1 MDDIW
6 TWIAGDEVDLA
17 DQHATVPFFSYLFIY
32 YCRSVF
38 IFTHSH
44 PSGFH
49 WGHQCSWTL
58 TSANSMQVSNI
69 EFLTVTGS
77 NQTQGKVSLSDC
89 EKAEHSVLGQVG
101 KRSRI
106 HWTMEVLTHKMKQK
120 WNNFQSFISD
130 IFSRITSIVLLSIV
144 HQNNHNL
151 FQLKNHPSTT
161 LYNNIS
167 ILLSKKKST

>member
-1 MDDIW
+1 MALLIQLPLPICS
-6 TWIAGDEVDLA
+6 TL
-17 DQHATVPFFSYLFIY
+17 
-32 YCRSVF
+32 
-38 IFTHSH
+38 IFLYQ
-44 PSGFH
+44 PVVNRFQMIECWFLIEPNGLH
-49 WGHQCSWTL
+49 WDHQYSWTL
-58 TSANSMQVSNI
+58 TSANCMQVSNI